1 MRKRVLRPPEYSVIQ
16 IDGPDGATI
25 YSAGSEQEGGGL
37 LIFNETWIEV
47 ILKPESAWRQATRAK
62 RKLNNKLIL
71 DSDTWNAWFL
81 LTRAMVLSREAIEE
95 SKREM
100 SGASTLREAKNQLV
114 SAAKAR
120 AVASDA
126 RRHALMEALSQGMDI
141 HHELAASD
149 WTFTSWFEDQM
160 IMRAAAND
168 HHFIECVNGYARAA
182 NGLQKG
188 YPSEVLQ
195 FSRALEKEASRCRK
209 PPDKERVRMALGRIL
224 KVAELRAKNPGA
236 PTGKVVDE
244 ESLSD
249 ALCDIVD
256 PNTFTRLLKR
266 TGFGWLPNGKP
277 GPRRQTKSGN
287 GLSAE
292 VIEVNLPKQKRRRSS
307 ETS

>member
-1 MRKRVLRPPEYSVIQ
+1 MRKRVVRPPEYSVIE
-16 IDGPDGATI
+16 IDGPDGSTI
-25 YSAGSEQEGGGL
+25 YSAGPEQEGGGL

-62 RKLNNKLIL
+62 RKLDNKLIL
-71 DSDTWNAWFL
+71 DSGTWNAWFL

-100 SGASTLREAKNQLV
+100 SGASTLREAQNHLV

-120 AVASDA
+120 AMASDA
-126 RRHALMEALSQGMDI
+126 RRHAIMEALSQGMDI
-141 HHELAASD
+141 HHELAVSD
-149 WTFTSWFEDQM
+149 WAFTSWFEDQM
-160 IMRAAAND
+160 IMRADAND
-168 HHFIECVNGYARAA
+168 HHFIERVNGYARAA

-209 PPDKERVRMALGRIL
+209 PPDKEKVRLAIGRII
-224 KVAELRAKNPGA
+224 KADELRAKNLRAYSGE
-236 PTGKVVDE
+236 VVDE
-244 ESLSD
+244 ESLCDSE
-249 ALCDIVD
+249 CDIID

-266 TGFGWLPNGKP
+266 AGFGWLPNGKP

-287 GLSAE
+287 GVSAE
-292 VIEVNLPKQKRRRSS
+292 VIEVNLPKQKLRRSS